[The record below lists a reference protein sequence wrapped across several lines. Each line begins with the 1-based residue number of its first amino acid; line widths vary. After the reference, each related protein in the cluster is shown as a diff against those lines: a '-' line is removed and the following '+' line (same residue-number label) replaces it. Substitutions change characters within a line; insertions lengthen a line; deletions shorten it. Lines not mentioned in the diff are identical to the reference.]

1 MKIYRFVTKNTYESY
16 MLDVASKKLG
26 LNTVVLGRGDMDEG
40 ETALNPD
47 EIASL
52 LKYGAYNLFNST
64 EEDDEETEKTML
76 NEDIESIIQRSATIS
91 YGPEEGGDDA
101 KEDEEGKE
109 PNVGK
114 QRARAAAAM
123 KVTYIVFFF
132 SPSNVFFFI

>member
-40 ETALNPD
+40 ETALNPE

-91 YGPEEGGDDA
+91 YGSEGGDDA
-101 KEDEEGKE
+101 KEDEEGEE
-109 PNVGK
+109 PNVGR

-123 KVTYIVFFF
+123 KVTCIVFFF
-132 SPSNVFFFI
+132 LFIPSNTF